1 MNPSHNSDS
10 ARNQVR
16 PAAGY
21 SPSVPVSVYRELAA
35 ELQATK
41 AMVDS
46 LSTQNNHLHQQNH
59 LLRQNIHQ
67 MVQVALQLGHHAGV
81 AHPAESEMTYSVPPT
96 AYPPVESGEPMMEP
110 PMLQEPMLEES
121 MLQSPMENS
130 PTDPQLRRKTAISK
144 LVTEQ
149 SGENRRYSLDP
160 SVNGSLSTL
169 WLIASIVIII
179 LTAFG
184 AGFLIMRPLI
194 NDR

>member
-1 MNPSHNSDS
+1 MRSDAS
-10 ARNQVR
+10 
-16 PAAGY
+16 Y

-46 LSTQNNHLHQQNH
+46 LSAQNTHLNNQNH

-81 AHPAESEMTYSVPPT
+81 AHPAEAEMTFSTQPTHQPLDLHPHPQSERHVQPIAPLENEPRVPQRPKPK
-96 AYPPVESGEPMMEP
+96 AA
-110 PMLQEPMLEES
+110 L
-121 MLQSPMENS
+121 
-130 PTDPQLRRKTAISK
+130 SK
-144 LVTEQ
+144 VFTEHT
-149 SGENRRYSLDP
+149 GENRRYSLE
-160 SVNGSLSTL
+160 SSASGSLSTL
-169 WLIASIVIII
+169 WLIVSIAIII

-194 NDR
+194 GDR

>member
-16 PAAGY
+16 SETGY
-21 SPSVPVSVYRELAA
+21 SPSVPVSIYRELAA

-46 LSTQNNHLHQQNH
+46 LSAQNSHLHQQNH

-81 AHPAESEMTYSVPPT
+81 AHPAEVEMTYSTPSPNFQE
-96 AYPPVESGEPMMEP
+96 AYPQAGYPQVELEPEEMMPSSPETPPAPPQRIRKGE
-110 PMLQEPMLEES
+110 
-121 MLQSPMENS
+121 
-130 PTDPQLRRKTAISK
+130 ISK

-149 SGENRRYSLDP
+149 SGENRRYSLESSP
-160 SVNGSLSTL
+160 SGSMSTL
-169 WLIASIVIII
+169 WLIVSIAIII

>member
-1 MNPSHNSDS
+1 MRSESS
-10 ARNQVR
+10 
-16 PAAGY
+16 Y

-46 LSTQNNHLHQQNH
+46 LSSQNTHLTNQNH

-67 MVQVALQLGHHAGV
+67 MVQVALQLGHQTGMV
-81 AHPAESEMTYSVPPT
+81 HPAEAEMMLSSSVELPQRVEPQPIQQSSMP
-96 AYPPVESGEPMMEP
+96 PPVSEP
-110 PMLQEPMLEES
+110 S
-121 MLQSPMENS
+121 ANS
-130 PTDPQLRRKTAISK
+130 PKRPKAALSK
-144 LVTEQ
+144 VFTEQ
-149 SGENRRYSLDP
+149 TGENRRYSLE
-160 SVNGSLSTL
+160 SSASGNLSTL
-169 WLIASIVIII
+169 WLIVSIAVII

>member
-1 MNPSHNSDS
+1 MRAES
-10 ARNQVR
+10 
-16 PAAGY
+16 GY

-46 LSTQNNHLHQQNH
+46 LSAQNTHLTNQNH
-59 LLRQNIHQ
+59 ILRQNIHQ

-81 AHPAESEMTYSVPPT
+81 AHPAEVEMTL
-96 AYPPVESGEPMMEP
+96 APPVTELPSQGQPQAIQSVAEPKP
-110 PMLQEPMLEES
+110 RPLKRTKAGL
-121 MLQSPMENS
+121 
-130 PTDPQLRRKTAISK
+130 SK
-144 LVTEQ
+144 VFTEQ
-149 SGENRRYSLDP
+149 TGENRRYSLEA
-160 SVNGSLSTL
+160 STSGSLSTL
-169 WLIASIVIII
+169 WLIVSIAIII

>member
-1 MNPSHNSDS
+1 MRSDS
-10 ARNQVR
+10 SYA
-16 PAAGY
+16 
-21 SPSVPVSVYRELAA
+21 PSVPVSVYRELAA

-46 LSTQNNHLHQQNH
+46 LSNQNNHLTNQNH

-81 AHPAESEMTYSVPPT
+81 AHPAEAEMTFSIPSVQTPG
-96 AYPPVESGEPMMEP
+96 YPPVEQLVEP
-110 PMLQEPMLEES
+110 PPLEPQS
-121 MLQSPMENS
+121 MMPEAAPSH
-130 PTDPQLRRKTAISK
+130 PQRPRKAELSK
-144 LVTEQ
+144 IFTEQ
-149 SGENRRYSLDP
+149 SGEKRRYSLESP
-160 SVNGSLSTL
+160 TSGSMSTL
-169 WLIASIVIII
+169 WLIVSIAIII

>member
-10 ARNQVR
+10 GRNPVR
-16 PAAGY
+16 SEASY

-46 LSTQNNHLHQQNH
+46 LSAQNTHLNNQNH

-81 AHPAESEMTYSVPPT
+81 AHPTEAEMTFSAQPLDLHPHPQSERQAVQPMAPLENEPRVPQRPKPK
-96 AYPPVESGEPMMEP
+96 AA
-110 PMLQEPMLEES
+110 L
-121 MLQSPMENS
+121 
-130 PTDPQLRRKTAISK
+130 SK
-144 LVTEQ
+144 VFTEHT
-149 SGENRRYSLDP
+149 GENRRYSLE
-160 SVNGSLSTL
+160 SSASGSLSTL
-169 WLIASIVIII
+169 WLIVSIAIII

-194 NDR
+194 GDR

>member
-1 MNPSHNSDS
+1 MRSD
-10 ARNQVR
+10 AV
-16 PAAGY
+16 GY

-46 LSTQNNHLHQQNH
+46 LSAQNNHLTNQNH

-81 AHPAESEMTYSVPPT
+81 AHPAEVEMTLSPPPAELHIQPQAEQPIRQSVK
-96 AYPPVESGEPMMEP
+96 PVSEP
-110 PMLQEPMLEES
+110 S
-121 MLQSPMENS
+121 
-130 PTDPQLRRKTAISK
+130 RKVVSK
-144 LVTEQ
+144 RPKASLSKVFTEH
-149 SGENRRYSLDP
+149 SGENRRYNLES
-160 SVNGSLSTL
+160 SASGSLSTL
-169 WLIASIVIII
+169 WLIVSIAIII

>member
-1 MNPSHNSDS
+1 MNPSHNSGPGRNPVRSDS
-10 ARNQVR
+10 S
-16 PAAGY
+16 Y

-46 LSTQNNHLHQQNH
+46 LSTQNTHLNNQNH

-67 MVQVALQLGHHAGV
+67 MVQVSLQLGHQAGV
-81 AHPAESEMTYSVPPT
+81 AQPAEAEMTYSTPPLNLHPHPQAEHPT
-96 AYPPVESGEPMMEP
+96 AQPIPFLEAEPLPRVPERP
-110 PMLQEPMLEES
+110 
-121 MLQSPMENS
+121 
-130 PTDPQLRRKTAISK
+130 RSK
-144 LVTEQ
+144 AGLSKVFTEQ
-149 SGENRRYSLDP
+149 TGEKRRYSLESP
-160 SVNGSLSTL
+160 TSGSLSTL
-169 WLIASIVIII
+169 WLIVSIAVII

>member
-16 PAAGY
+16 SEASY

-35 ELQATK
+35 ELHATK

-46 LSTQNNHLHQQNH
+46 LSAQNNHLHQQNH
-59 LLRQNIHQ
+59 VLRQNIHQ

-81 AHPAESEMTYSVPPT
+81 AHPAESEMTYSVPAADFPAT
-96 AYPPVESGEPMMEP
+96 PYAPVEPVAPQAMM
-110 PMLQEPMLEES
+110 QEPRVEDS
-121 MLQSPMENS
+121 VKP
-130 PTDPQLRRKTAISK
+130 PRRVRKAEISK

-149 SGENRRYSLDP
+149 SGENRRYSLE
-160 SVNGSLSTL
+160 SSASGSMSTL
-169 WLIASIVIII
+169 WLVVSIAIII

-194 NDR
+194 SDR

>member
-10 ARNQVR
+10 GRNPMR
-16 PAAGY
+16 AESGY

-46 LSTQNNHLHQQNH
+46 LSAQNTHLTNQNH
-59 LLRQNIHQ
+59 ILRQNIHQ

-81 AHPAESEMTYSVPPT
+81 AHPAEVEMSLSPPT
-96 AYPPVESGEPMMEP
+96 PEHHVHDEPQAIQPVAQPKPRPPKRTKAA
-110 PMLQEPMLEES
+110 L
-121 MLQSPMENS
+121 
-130 PTDPQLRRKTAISK
+130 SK
-144 LVTEQ
+144 VFTEQ
-149 SGENRRYSLDP
+149 TGENRRYSLDP
-160 SVNGSLSTL
+160 SASGSLSTL
-169 WLIASIVIII
+169 WLIVSIAIII

>member
-10 ARNQVR
+10 ARNSVR
-16 PAAGY
+16 SDALY

-46 LSTQNNHLHQQNH
+46 LSAQNH
-59 LLRQNIHQ
+59 HLNDQNQLLRQNIHQ
-67 MVQVALQLGHHAGV
+67 MVQVALQLGHYAGV
-81 AHPAESEMTYSVPPT
+81 AHPAEVEMMFSTPAAAPH
-96 AYPPVESGEPMMEP
+96 AYAQPQPPVT
-110 PMLQEPMLEES
+110 ES
-121 MLQSPMENS
+121 MPQPVADLDSPNR
-130 PTDPQLRRKTAISK
+130 PRKSK
-144 LVTEQ
+144 LAKVFTE
-149 SGENRRYSLDP
+149 ELTDNRRYNLES
-160 SVNGSLSTL
+160 STSGSLNTL

-194 NDR
+194 SDR

>member
-1 MNPSHNSDS
+1 MRSDS
-10 ARNQVR
+10 
-16 PAAGY
+16 GY

-46 LSTQNNHLHQQNH
+46 LSAQNNHLTNQNH

-81 AHPAESEMTYSVPPT
+81 AHPAEIEMAISPPPEELYFQTEQPMRKPARSVPKP
-96 AYPPVESGEPMMEP
+96 
-110 PMLQEPMLEES
+110 
-121 MLQSPMENS
+121 SPKA
-130 PTDPQLRRKTAISK
+130 PKRPKAALSK
-144 LVTEQ
+144 VFTEH
-149 SGENRRYSLDP
+149 SGENRRYHLES
-160 SVNGSLSTL
+160 SASGSLSTL
-169 WLIASIVIII
+169 WLIVSIAIII

>member
-1 MNPSHNSDS
+1 MNPSHNADS
-10 ARNQVR
+10 ARNPVR
-16 PAAGY
+16 SDSSSYA
-21 SPSVPVSVYRELAA
+21 PSVPVSVYRELAA

-46 LSTQNNHLHQQNH
+46 LSNQNNHLTHQNH

-81 AHPAESEMTYSVPPT
+81 AHPAEAEMTFSTPSVQPPYS
-96 AYPPVESGEPMMEP
+96 PVNQPEEPQPLTSPAAEP
-110 PMLQEPMLEES
+110 S
-121 MLQSPMENS
+121 R
-130 PTDPQLRRKTAISK
+130 PQPARKAELSK
-144 LVTEQ
+144 IFTEQ
-149 SGENRRYSLDP
+149 SGEKRRYSLE
-160 SVNGSLSTL
+160 STAGGSMSTL
-169 WLIASIVIII
+169 WLIASIAIII

>member
-1 MNPSHNSDS
+1 MRSD
-10 ARNQVR
+10 
-16 PAAGY
+16 AGY

-46 LSTQNNHLHQQNH
+46 LSAQNNYLTNQNH

-81 AHPAESEMTYSVPPT
+81 AHPAEVEMTLSPPPEELYVQQPQPEQPPRRAVKSV
-96 AYPPVESGEPMMEP
+96 SEPGP
-110 PMLQEPMLEES
+110 
-121 MLQSPMENS
+121 NV
-130 PTDPQLRRKTAISK
+130 SK
-144 LVTEQ
+144 RSKANLSKVFTEHP
-149 SGENRRYSLDP
+149 GENRRYGLD
-160 SVNGSLSTL
+160 SSASGSLSTL
-169 WLIASIVIII
+169 WLIVSIAVII

>member
-10 ARNQVR
+10 ARNPVR
-16 PAAGY
+16 ADANY

-46 LSTQNNHLHQQNH
+46 LSAQNNHLNNQNH

-81 AHPAESEMTYSVPPT
+81 AHPAETEMTVSTSFAQTQP
-96 AYPPVESGEPMMEP
+96 YPPQVEPQTSDELLPSPPQRTRKGE
-110 PMLQEPMLEES
+110 LA
-121 MLQSPMENS
+121 
-130 PTDPQLRRKTAISK
+130 K
-144 LVTEQ
+144 VFTEQ
-149 SGENRRYSLDP
+149 SGERRRYSLE
-160 SVNGSLSTL
+160 SSASGSLSTL
-169 WLIASIVIII
+169 WLIASIAIII

>member
-1 MNPSHNSDS
+1 MRADASY
-10 ARNQVR
+10 A
-16 PAAGY
+16 
-21 SPSVPVSVYRELAA
+21 PSVPVSVYRELAA

-46 LSTQNNHLHQQNH
+46 LSAQNKHLHAQNH

-81 AHPAESEMTYSVPPT
+81 AHPAEAEMTFFSPPPLDLQPHPQ
-96 AYPPVESGEPMMEP
+96 AELQDQPPVIDEP
-110 PMLQEPMLEES
+110 
-121 MLQSPMENS
+121 SPKPS
-130 PTDPQLRRKTAISK
+130 RRPRAKGDLSK
-144 LVTEQ
+144 VFTEQ
-149 SGENRRYSLDP
+149 TGENRHYSLD
-160 SVNGSLSTL
+160 SSASGSLSTL
-169 WLIASIVIII
+169 WLIASIAIII

>member
-1 MNPSHNSDS
+1 MRSDS
-10 ARNQVR
+10 SYA
-16 PAAGY
+16 
-21 SPSVPVSVYRELAA
+21 PSVPVSVYRELAA

-46 LSTQNNHLHQQNH
+46 LSTQNNHLTNQNH

-81 AHPAESEMTYSVPPT
+81 AHPAEAEMTFSTPPVQT
-96 AYPPVESGEPMMEP
+96 PPVYPPVEQLLEPQSVMPPVAEP
-110 PMLQEPMLEES
+110 GSSQRP
-121 MLQSPMENS
+121 
-130 PTDPQLRRKTAISK
+130 RKAELSK
-144 LVTEQ
+144 IFTEQ
-149 SGENRRYSLDP
+149 SGEKRRYSLE
-160 SVNGSLSTL
+160 STVNGSMSTL
-169 WLIASIVIII
+169 WLIASIAIII

>member
-10 ARNQVR
+10 AKNPVR
-16 PAAGY
+16 SDTSY

-46 LSTQNNHLHQQNH
+46 LSAQNSHLNQQNH

-67 MVQVALQLGHHAGV
+67 MVQLSLQLGHSAGV
-81 AHPAESEMTYSVPPT
+81 AHPAESEMTYSTPT
-96 AYPPVESGEPMMEP
+96 PAPTPYPHPIEEPQP
-110 PMLQEPMLEES
+110 QLFQEPQPVRE
-121 MLQSPMENS
+121 
-130 PTDPQLRRKTAISK
+130 PQPPQRRKKSD
-144 LVTEQ
+144 LVPMFTEQ
-149 SGENRRYSLDP
+149 AGENRRYSLESP
-160 SVNGSLSTL
+160 ATGSMSTL
-169 WLIASIVIII
+169 WLIVSIAIII

-194 NDR
+194 SDR

>member
-10 ARNQVR
+10 ARNPVR
-16 PAAGY
+16 SDAIY

-46 LSTQNNHLHQQNH
+46 LSAQNNHLNHQNQ

-81 AHPAESEMTYSVPPT
+81 AHPAEAEMTFSTPT
-96 AYPPVESGEPMMEP
+96 AAPHTYVPAEPSAPQAMVQQSAPEP
-110 PMLQEPMLEES
+110 PAP
-121 MLQSPMENS
+121 
-130 PTDPQLRRKTAISK
+130 PQRSRKSELAKIF
-144 LVTEQ
+144 TEQ
-149 SGENRRYSLDP
+149 SGENRRYSLE
-160 SVNGSLSTL
+160 SSASGSLSTL
-169 WLIASIVIII
+169 WLIASIAIII

-194 NDR
+194 SDR

>member
-16 PAAGY
+16 SEIGY

-46 LSTQNNHLHQQNH
+46 LSAQNNHLHQQNH

-81 AHPAESEMTYSVPPT
+81 AHPAEAEMTYSVPPT
-96 AYPPVESGEPMMEP
+96 DFQGAYQPMNLEPQEMMQAEPIPPQRP
-110 PMLQEPMLEES
+110 
-121 MLQSPMENS
+121 
-130 PTDPQLRRKTAISK
+130 RKAEISK

-149 SGENRRYSLDP
+149 SGENRRYHLES
-160 SVNGSLSTL
+160 SASGSMSTL
-169 WLIASIVIII
+169 WLIVSIAIII

-194 NDR
+194 SDR

>member
-1 MNPSHNSDS
+1 MRSDS
-10 ARNQVR
+10 S
-16 PAAGY
+16 Y

-46 LSTQNNHLHQQNH
+46 LSSQNTHLTNQNH

-81 AHPAESEMTYSVPPT
+81 AHPAEVEMTLS
-96 AYPPVESGEPMMEP
+96 PPVDLPHRPELQTMQPSIQPVSEPRPKP
-110 PMLQEPMLEES
+110 PKRTKAAL
-121 MLQSPMENS
+121 
-130 PTDPQLRRKTAISK
+130 SK
-144 LVTEQ
+144 VFSEQ
-149 SGENRRYSLDP
+149 TGENRRYSLE
-160 SVNGSLSTL
+160 SSASGSLSTL
-169 WLIASIVIII
+169 WLIVSIAIII
-179 LTAFG
+179 FTAFG

>member
-1 MNPSHNSDS
+1 MNPSHKFDS

-16 PAAGY
+16 SEIGY
-21 SPSVPVSVYRELAA
+21 SSSVPVSVYRELAA

-46 LSTQNNHLHQQNH
+46 LSNQNNHLQQQNY

-81 AHPAESEMTYSVPPT
+81 AHPAEAEMTYSAHPT
-96 AYPPVESGEPMMEP
+96 ELHEYHAPIEQQLHSPEPIQPSEAE
-110 PMLQEPMLEES
+110 LAL
-121 MLQSPMENS
+121 
-130 PTDPQLRRKTAISK
+130 PQKPRKAEISK

-149 SGENRRYSLDP
+149 SGEHRRYSLE
-160 SVNGSLSTL
+160 SSASGSMSTL
-169 WLIASIVIII
+169 WLIVSIAVIIF
-179 LTAFG
+179 TAFG

-194 NDR
+194 SDR

>member
-10 ARNQVR
+10 GRSPVR
-16 PAAGY
+16 SDASY

-46 LSTQNNHLHQQNH
+46 LSAQNTHLNSQNH

-67 MVQVALQLGHHAGV
+67 MVQVALQLGQHAGV
-81 AHPAESEMTYSVPPT
+81 AHPAEAEMTFSSTQPTHQPLELHPHPQSERQTVQPIAPLENEPRVP
-96 AYPPVESGEPMMEP
+96 
-110 PMLQEPMLEES
+110 
-121 MLQSPMENS
+121 
-130 PTDPQLRRKTAISK
+130 RRPKPKAALSK
-144 LVTEQ
+144 VFTEHT
-149 SGENRRYSLDP
+149 GENRRYSLE
-160 SVNGSLSTL
+160 SSASGSLSTL
-169 WLIASIVIII
+169 WLIVSIAIII

-194 NDR
+194 GDR